1 MKLTDIIALAK
12 QGYKPA
18 DIRELIALA
27 EETSTTPSEDPTE
40 PAPAP
45 VIEPEPEEPAA
56 AAETAGPEQSEM
68 LDKVNRLEEK
78 LKSLQENNT
87 RRPRPEEP
95 PKKSDEAILKDMVRR
110 FM

>member
-27 EETSTTPSEDPTE
+27 DETSTQPAEVPADPE
-40 PAPAP
+40 PVPA
-45 VIEPEPEEPAA
+45 IEPELEEPTA

-68 LDKVNRLEEK
+68 LDKVNKLETQ
-78 LKSLQENNT
+78 LKNLQENNT

-95 PKKSDEAILKDMVRR
+95 PKKSDEDILKDMARR